1 MNKKITLLL
10 LFVFSLTLS
19 YSQTKLSLTQAL
31 TKAKKEKKLVFI
43 DCYFTGCVP
52 CEQMDKDVFPNT
64 AVSKALE
71 NDFIT
76 LKVNVFTEKLGD
88 TLKVQHILNGFPT
101 FLVLN
106 GDGKLVT
113 NTSGYKDPG
122 DLITLLTEAKAKVK
136 KAAFLSGYA
145 TEYKEQNYPN
155 IYTEFVKTR
164 KGLGKE
170 VLANYSQSIKD
181 FKANYALLPFL
192 IARTTNDQVSAAVL
206 KDYVGFETTY
216 GAEVLQPVLDRIL
229 IQQVDSKFNA
239 TTSDKDFE
247 NYLTENEKLFPPSKW
262 KICLQ
267 TIGERYFLGVK
278 KDTTSYLKF
287 QVKNPI
293 IHQYHFTALYNNMLV
308 KKQLNPER
316 LGLFG
321 AWANGAISTE
331 TSMEIIQA
339 AANLSK
345 SAGNTTDYK
354 KFMQMA
360 IDKAKKYQMP
370 YADLEARLNKAS

>member
-1 MNKKITLLL
+1 MNKKIILSFLL
-10 LFVFSLTLS
+10 LFSITTG
-19 YSQTKLSLTQAL
+19 YAQTKLSLAQAL
-31 TKAKKEKKLVFI
+31 TKAKKENKLVFI

-52 CEQMDKDVFPNT
+52 CELMDKNVFPNT
-64 AVSKALE
+64 AVSKLLE

-122 DLITLLTEAKAKVK
+122 DLILLLTDAKSEAKKGAY
-136 KAAFLSGYA
+136 LSGYA
-145 TEYKEQNYPN
+145 TQNAEAVYPS
-155 IYTEFVKTR
+155 IYTEFAKTR
-164 KGLGKE
+164 KGLSKE
-170 VLANYSQSIKD
+170 VLATYSESIKD

-192 IARTTNDQVSAAVL
+192 IARTTNDQVSAAIL
-206 KDYVGFETTY
+206 QDYMGFVATY
-216 GAEVLQPVLDRIL
+216 GAEVLQPVVDRIL
-229 IQQVDSKFNA
+229 TQSVDQDLNA
-239 TTSDKDFE
+239 NTTAKDFE
-247 NYLTENEKLFPPSKW
+247 NFLNEKQNLFPTDQW
-262 KICLQ
+262 KINLQ
-267 TIGERYFLGVK
+267 TIGERYYLGIK
-278 KDTTSYLKF
+278 KDTTAYLKF
-287 QVKNPI
+287 QVKNPV
-293 IHQYHFTALYNNMLV
+293 IHQYHFTALYNTMSV

-316 LGLFG
+316 LSLFSD
-321 AWANGAISTE
+321 WANAAVTTD

-345 SAGNTTDYK
+345 TDYQ

-370 YADLEARLNKAS
+370 YADLEAKLNKAP